1 MASDSTVPDNVTS
14 FFVTSASTL
23 RLAFRSCLSLLN
35 VELTASSSSAFAELG
50 LPAPCATP
58 ILDTAADE
66 YSCAELRRNTKHKI
80 AVPSIR
86 LAARNFRTIK
96 REILLTDESC
106 TLAMQAR
113 ERLPTLRQ
121 PPLRPYGSNEML
133 LPRRVLYPGLRLSAS
148 RFGNAHDF
156 RGHRIAVNEFPSLP
170 LQCGM

>member
-1 MASDSTVPDNVTS
+1 MNTRVPN
-14 FFVTSASTL
+14 
-23 RLAFRSCLSLLN
+23 
-35 VELTASSSSAFAELG
+35 FAEIRSTRSLYLALG
-50 LPAPCATP
+50 SQPG
-58 ILDTAADE
+58 I
-66 YSCAELRRNTKHKI
+66 S
-80 AVPSIR
+80 VPS
-86 LAARNFRTIK
+86 
-96 REILLTDESC
+96 REILLTDESW

-156 RGHRIAVNEFPSLP
+156 RDHRIAVNEFPSLP